1 MHIFESIRISLN
13 AIYVNK
19 MRSILTMLGI
29 IIGISSVI
37 AVFAIGN
44 GGEAAINKE
53 FEAFGI
59 HRLMLMNNYDET
71 ITQRDVMTLD
81 DLDAIERVLGKD
93 IVGLSPSMTDN
104 MALIQKTQKKTDKG
118 ISVTTK
124 GVNHQYDKVEK
135 IELLSGR
142 FLLENDFLSA
152 RNVTVVP
159 DTFAKAVFGS
169 TDVLGEKISLKYQN
183 QNVVLTIVGVQKTST
198 DGLFSSFMQSYTI
211 FLPFTSLSQINGY
224 GSDVT
229 MIDINTTE
237 DADKKQ
243 LESDIKALLSQRHRN
258 SPDMYQLYSTQNEM
272 DIVNKITGVVTGIIS
287 AVAAISLLVG
297 GIGVMNIM
305 LVSVTERTR
314 EIGIRKALGA
324 RRKDILMQF
333 LVESVIIS
341 LIGGIIGTGIGVGVS
356 MIVANYLKLPP
367 IVPMNAIVI
376 AWFFSAGVGIFFGIY
391 PANKAAKLDP
401 IDALR
406 YE

>member
-1 MHIFESIRISLN
+1 MQLFESIRISLN

-44 GGEAAINKE
+44 GGEAAINRE

-71 ITQRDVMTLD
+71 ITQRDIMTLD
-81 DLDAIERVLGKD
+81 DLDALERVLGAD
-93 IVGLSPSMTDN
+93 IVGISPSMTDN

-124 GVNHQYDKVEK
+124 GVNHQYDRVEK

-159 DTFAKAVFGS
+159 DTFAKAVFG
-169 TDVLGEKISLKYQN
+169 THDVLGEKIALKYQN

-211 FLPFTSLSQINGY
+211 FLPFTSLSQINGS

-258 SPDMYQLYSTQNEM
+258 SPDMYRLYSTQNEM